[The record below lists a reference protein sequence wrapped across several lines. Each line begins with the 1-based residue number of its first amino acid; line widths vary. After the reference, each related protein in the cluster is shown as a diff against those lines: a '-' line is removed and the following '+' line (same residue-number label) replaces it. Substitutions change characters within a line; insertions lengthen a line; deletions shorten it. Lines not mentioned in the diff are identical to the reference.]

1 MRNEVVFITGA
12 NGEIGHGLLEYFG
25 QRDDVFIVALDIRE
39 LDPELE
45 KYCSRFI
52 QGDILDRNL
61 LDRLVTEYEIRTI
74 YHLASVLSTR
84 AEYNPEGAHR
94 INVEGSLNLLRLAVQ
109 QAEWQGRSIKFI
121 YPSSIAVYGL
131 PDLDTKMRSG
141 KIKEYEWLTPRTMYG
156 CNKLYCEHLGRY
168 YASHY
173 RQLGADE
180 NIHKIDFRCIRLPG
194 LISAQTIPAGGT
206 SDYGPEMLHQAAQSL
221 AYDCFVRGDTMLPF
235 MAMSDAV
242 KALIDL
248 WSSPRE
254 NLKKLIYN
262 VTSFSL
268 TAQEISEIV
277 DRAFPNARITFTP
290 DERRQKI
297 VDSWPGE
304 LDDRAA
310 RDDWGWSPE
319 YDLKRAFEDYLI
331 PTITKRYQQV
341 V

>member
-1 MRNEVVFITGA
+1 M
-12 NGEIGHGLLEYFG
+12 
-25 QRDDVFIVALDIRE
+25 
-39 LDPELE
+39 
-45 KYCSRFI
+45 
-52 QGDILDRNL
+52 
-61 LDRLVTEYEIRTI
+61 
-74 YHLASVLSTR
+74 
-84 AEYNPEGAHR
+84 
-94 INVEGSLNLLRLAVQ
+94 
-109 QAEWQGRSIKFI
+109 
-121 YPSSIAVYGL
+121 
-131 PDLDTKMRSG
+131 
-141 KIKEYEWLTPRTMYG
+141 
-156 CNKLYCEHLGRY
+156 
-168 YASHY
+168 
-173 RQLGADE
+173 
-180 NIHKIDFRCIRLPG
+180 
-194 LISAQTIPAGGT
+194 ISAQTIPAGGT

-268 TAQEISEIV
+268 TAREISEIV
-277 DRAFPNARITFTP
+277 ARSFPNARITFTP